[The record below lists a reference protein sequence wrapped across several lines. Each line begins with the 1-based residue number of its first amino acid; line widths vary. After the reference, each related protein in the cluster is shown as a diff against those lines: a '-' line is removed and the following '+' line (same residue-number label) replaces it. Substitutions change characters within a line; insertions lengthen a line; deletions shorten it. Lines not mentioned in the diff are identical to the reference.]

1 MKAKMKIKFDLN
13 ETIRRLEEISKGYQ
27 ESAKRMEKLIEKLD
41 EIQTLKTDV
50 QPVNNQQEINAK
62 NSLQNS

>member
-27 ESAKRMEKLIEKLD
+27 ESAKRMQILIDKMD
-41 EIQTLKTDV
+41 ESKKKIEELNK
-50 QPVNNQQEINAK
+50 I
-62 NSLQNS
+62 